1 MKILQCE
8 GKWLFF
14 FHSSTKISVTY
25 STIHPFEVH
34 NSMLFSIFKVVKP
47 SPELILEHFHQ
58 PKKKPLFIKSHS
70 QFSPTPFWRTVK
82 VFHKAA
88 AANLHSHQQYM
99 KIPISP
105 YPCQHLLLSVSLI
118 IVTLVDAT
126 WYLIVVWTYISLM
139 TNDSQNQICL
149 GEWKVIL
156 LRPYI
161 VSILDAMDAILYVGS
176 LSKW

>member
-1 MKILQCE
+1 
-8 GKWLFF
+8 
-14 FHSSTKISVTY
+14 
-25 STIHPFEVH
+25 
-34 NSMLFSIFKVVKP
+34 
-47 SPELILEHFHQ
+47 
-58 PKKKPLFIKSHS
+58 
-70 QFSPTPFWRTVK
+70 
-82 VFHKAA
+82 
-88 AANLHSHQQYM
+88 M